1 MSIPWLIVGGAGWTL
16 SEYLIHRFVGHG
28 PKRARARSI
37 AARLTPAGIAAEFN
51 AEHLAH
57 HANPMYF
64 APTSHKAV
72 AAAAAV
78 PALAT
83 TLAPLLGVR
92 RAASFAVGF
101 AVVYAG
107 YEIVHRRIHT
117 HPPRGRYGRW
127 VRRHHLLHHH
137 RSPRANHGVTTPS
150 WDLVFGT
157 QRPLERLRVPRAI
170 APGWL
175 VDPATGDVRAEH
187 AADYELWSRDERA
200 RPATDGRAS
209 SAAPSSAVTAQALDA
224 PA

>member
-1 MSIPWLIVGGAGWTL
+1 MSIPWLVLGGAGWTL

-37 AARLTPAGIAAEFN
+37 ATRLTPSGLAAEFN

-57 HANPMYF
+57 HASPMYF

-78 PALAT
+78 PVLASV
-83 TLAPLLGVR
+83 LAPLVGPR
-92 RAASFAVGF
+92 RAGSFAVGF
-101 AVVYAG
+101 AAVYAG

-137 RSPRANHGVTTPS
+137 RSPRENHGVTTPG

-157 QRPLERLRVPRAI
+157 RRPLERLRVPRAI
-170 APGWL
+170 APAWL
-175 VDPATGDVRAEH
+175 VDPVTGNVRDAH
-187 AADYELWSRDERA
+187 AADYELWSREPRA
-200 RPATDGRAS
+200 REQAAALEPVAPVEPA
-209 SAAPSSAVTAQALDA
+209 AVA
-224 PA
+224 

>member
-28 PKRARARSI
+28 PRRARARSI

-64 APTSHKAV
+64 APTSHKVIAT
-72 AAAAAV
+72 AAAV
-78 PALAT
+78 PAVAAA
-83 TLAPLLGVR
+83 LAPILGVR
-92 RAASFAVGF
+92 RAGSFAVGF
-101 AVVYAG
+101 TAVYAA

-157 QRPLERLRVPRAI
+157 KRPLERLRVPRAI
-170 APGWL
+170 APAWMI
-175 VDPATGDVRAEH
+175 DPATGELRGEH
-187 AADYELWSRDERA
+187 AADYELWAREERVRDAPLARA
-200 RPATDGRAS
+200 TEPRA
-209 SAAPSSAVTAQALDA
+209 AGGVTAD
-224 PA
+224 